1 MRNAAFVLL
10 LLAAAIQSAHGA
22 DWKMNLPAS
31 KLEFVASFEKTAAP
45 GVFKDFDARI
55 RFDAGKPE
63 GGQIDVT
70 IRTASADMSSAD
82 INKAI
87 GGPEW
92 FDFARYP
99 QAVFQAAEIRRV
111 DASHFVARGTLTLKG
126 VRQAAEVPFVWTNA
140 ADAATME
147 GELTLQ
153 RAAFGIG
160 TGEWSATN
168 VIGADVKVRFKLKLR
183 KAG

>member
-1 MRNAAFVLL
+1 MRIAAFVLL
-10 LLAAAIQSAHGA
+10 LAAAIPFAQAA
-22 DWKMNLPAS
+22 DWKMDPPAS
-31 KLEFVASFEKTAAP
+31 RLEFVASFEKTAAP

-99 QAVFQAAEIRRV
+99 QAAFHAAEIRRV
-111 DASHFVARGTLTLKG
+111 DGNRFVARGTLSLKG
-126 VRQAAEVPFVWTNA
+126 VQQAVEVPFVWTDA

-160 TGEWSATN
+160 TGEWTATN
-168 VIGADVKVRFKLKLR
+168 VIGADVKIRFRLKLR

>member
-1 MRNAAFVLL
+1 MKNIAFVL
-10 LLAAAIQSAHGA
+10 LLAAAIQPVHAA
-22 DWKMNLPAS
+22 DWKMDPPAS
-31 KLEFVASFEKTAAP
+31 RLEFVASFEKTAAP

-92 FDFARYP
+92 FDFSRYP
-99 QAVFQAAEIRRV
+99 QAVFHAADIRRV
-111 DASHFVARGTLTLKG
+111 GGNRFVARGTLTLKG
-126 VRQAAEVPFVWTNA
+126 VQQPAEVPFVWTDA

-153 RAAFGIG
+153 RAIFGIG
-160 TGEWSATN
+160 TGEWTATN
-168 VIGADVKVRFKLKLR
+168 VIGADVKVRFRLRLR